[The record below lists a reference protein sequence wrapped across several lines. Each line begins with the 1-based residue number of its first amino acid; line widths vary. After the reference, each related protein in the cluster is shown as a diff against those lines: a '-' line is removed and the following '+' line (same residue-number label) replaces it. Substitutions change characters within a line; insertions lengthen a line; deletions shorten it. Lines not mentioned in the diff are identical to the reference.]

1 MDTSDQL
8 YTVGIW
14 TARPGKEAEFMAAWE
29 EFARW
34 TAVSQP
40 GAAQAYMLRDLAHP
54 QRFLSFGPWE
64 SAERIDAWRATPEF
78 KAFAAHARELCDDFQ
93 PGTYKLVVQVSP

>member
-1 MDTSDQL
+1 MEDRQQL

-14 TARPGKEAEFMAAWE
+14 TAKEGKEDEFAREWT

-34 TAVSQP
+34 TSEHQP
-40 GAAQAYMLRDLAHP
+40 GAADAYLLQDAAHP
-54 QRFLSFGPWE
+54 QRFISFGPWE

-78 KAFAAHARELCDDFQ
+78 KAFGARARELCDEFQ
-93 PGTYKLVVQVSP
+93 PGTYIAAAHV